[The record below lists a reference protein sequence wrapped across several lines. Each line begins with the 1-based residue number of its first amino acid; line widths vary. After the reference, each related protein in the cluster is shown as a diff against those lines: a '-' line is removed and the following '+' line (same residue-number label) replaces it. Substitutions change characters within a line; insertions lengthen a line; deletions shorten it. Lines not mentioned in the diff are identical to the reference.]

1 MTRKGR
7 IPMQHSKKTKVTV
20 LTSSD
25 FIERTFGV
33 FGCSVVEAPSFASS
47 AIALRRGLA
56 VLARTIDVI
65 VTEPAS

>member
-7 IPMQHSKKTKVTV
+7 IPTQHSKKTKVTV

-25 FIERTFGV
+25 FIERTFG
-33 FGCSVVEAPSFASS
+33 CSVVEAPSFASA